1 MEKKRKSYYTP
12 ASNKASQ
19 KYHRE
24 KLSQVRIWV
33 KKEEKVAVQQEA
45 EAHGLSMKRFIAQA
59 INTMA
64 GKQLISSA
72 DVDDDQDRPEEP

>member
-1 MEKKRKSYYTP
+1 MDKTKNYYTP
-12 ASNKASQ
+12 AQKRAQQ
-19 KYHRE
+19 KYQKE
-24 KLSQVRIWV
+24 KLSQVRFWV
-33 KKEEKVAVQQEA
+33 KKEEKIAVQQEA

-72 DVDDDQDRPEEP
+72 DLDDDQDKPEER

>member
-1 MEKKRKSYYTP
+1 MEEKKNYYTP
-12 ASNKASQ
+12 ARKRASD
-19 KYHRE
+19 KYHKE

-33 KKEEKVAVQQEA
+33 KKEEKIAVQQEA
-45 EAHGLSMKRFIAQA
+45 EAHGMSMKRFIAQA

-72 DVDDDQDRPEEP
+72 DDDMSNEE

>member
-1 MEKKRKSYYTP
+1 MEKKTYYNQRQ
-12 ASNKASQ
+12 NKANQ
-19 KYHRE
+19 KYQKE
-24 KLSQVRIWV
+24 KLSQVRFWV
-33 KKEEKVAVQQEA
+33 KKEEKIAVQQEA
-45 EAHGLSMKRFIAQA
+45 EARGLSMKRFIAQA